1 MSYTTTIVLLIVL
14 PYLLL
19 SWTSPSSSQS
29 SATNCSLSITITTGG
44 GCLQS
49 CSRLSQSDNGTV
61 LQLQCTDLQSAL
73 AAAAEMDLNR
83 VNSSSEDLENASVS
97 NCVAVTV
104 PVGVHFIT
112 KPVHFSSTNLHL
124 FAAGGSDSNDTATIF
139 CNYTVDVDESRI
151 FDLDYNYTDYTF
163 YFNRSE
169 AVSFEKLKFIGC
181 PYPIRLDT
189 VADIGVHSST
199 FQ

>member
-1 MSYTTTIVLLIVL
+1 MHG
-14 PYLLL
+14 L
-19 SWTSPSSSQS
+19 ST
-29 SATNCSLSITITTGG
+29 
-44 GCLQS
+44 
-49 CSRLSQSDNGTV
+49 
-61 LQLQCTDLQSAL
+61 
-73 AAAAEMDLNR
+73 AEMSSNQ
-83 VNSSSEDLENASVS
+83 VNNNSEDLENASVS
-97 NCVAVTV
+97 NCVSIAI

-112 KPVHFSSTNLHL
+112 EPIHFRSTNVHL
-124 FAAGGSDSNDTATIF
+124 FATEGSDSNDTATIF

-151 FDLDYNYTDYTF
+151 FDPDYNYTDYTL

-189 VADIGVHSST
+189 VTDIGVYSST